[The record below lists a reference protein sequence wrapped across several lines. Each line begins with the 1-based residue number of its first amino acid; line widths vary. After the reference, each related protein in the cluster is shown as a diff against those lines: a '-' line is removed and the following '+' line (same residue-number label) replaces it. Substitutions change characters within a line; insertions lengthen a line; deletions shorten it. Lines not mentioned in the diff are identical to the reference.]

1 MDRFKDDK
9 YRGAVSDFNKAINI
23 RPKYTVAHIGRGN
36 ARIGLGQYEEAIAD
50 FDQAIR
56 LQPHKAY
63 TFYIRGRAKSSIG
76 QYKEAIADWQ
86 ASLELADEANDTDL
100 ITSIER
106 RIQEFERK

>member
-1 MDRFKDDK
+1 MTKSTRLTSPSSWIWIWTIAIALVTLAGCFGPQTSNDHYDRGMDRFKDDK

-56 LQPHKAY
+56 LQPHTA
-63 TFYIRGRAKSSIG
+63 
-76 QYKEAIADWQ
+76 
-86 ASLELADEANDTDL
+86 
-100 ITSIER
+100 
-106 RIQEFERK
+106 